1 MFKRAVVLDII
12 THPGLLSDN
21 IVKKLINSDSIFRLA
36 NNKKLEFLKTLP
48 ANSIIGSFVDNKN
61 VFIALPFFSSHMS
74 LPLKVQ
80 EEVWIYEDVSASK
93 DFENEY
99 YWVSRVHGN
108 NFYEDPNYTHAD
120 RKYLKNY
127 DKNKERDTL
136 NIENADFVSVAL
148 FNNGPIL
155 GKNSDAKA
163 GDISLEARDK
173 KIKKS
178 LNLSSQH
185 LLEDVPRTFKNPG
198 DYIIQGSNNTLI
210 RLGTNHIRKSQ
221 NTFKDIYNN
230 TIFFKQPESYSG
242 TIDIVAGRASLSQ
255 GLGIEKKPITY
266 RKDEND
272 LFLKNIVTRAY
283 KNSQL
288 VIYNENERTENLKD
302 TEYYLGNQN
311 FNWAEGD
318 PDFFTDI
325 SRLMVSE
332 YLNGD
337 ELLNY
342 PTLYSITT
350 DGVQENLSNNKKRGY
365 IIAKSDEIRL
375 IARANVITKQH
386 TDTDQLEYSNQIE
399 NSGSIRLIKEG
410 ENLDDQA
417 YIVINENGHISVDGP
432 TIVLGDKKRIKDNGA
447 GDSIYLGNNS
457 HEPGV
462 LGYMLKNKLENF
474 MNETIRAL
482 NIIGLCLKN
491 LDSHVHQYS
500 GPAGLTLYPT
510 KGPAPSQNLDGFT
523 NNQFSLSTYEYSNVN
538 TNTLDLDA
546 LAADNP
552 DNKTGNYGKVKD
564 ITNSQ
569 KLEDKIK
576 DIATIRDSL
585 NDILSKFVK
594 TL

>member
-1 MFKRAVVLDII
+1 MFKRAIVLDII

-21 IVKKLINSDSIFRLA
+21 TINKLLDEKSTLRLT
-36 NNKKLEFLKTLP
+36 NNKKSEFLKSLP
-48 ANSIIGSFVDNKN
+48 ANAIIGSFVDNKN
-61 VFIALPFFSSHMS
+61 IFIALPFFSSHMS

-80 EEVWIYEDVSASK
+80 EEVWIYEDLSAAK

-127 DKNKERDTL
+127 DKPKERDTL
-136 NIENADFVSVAL
+136 SIERAENASVAL
-148 FNNGPIL
+148 FNDGPIR
-155 GKNSDAKA
+155 GNNSLAKS
-163 GDISLEARDK
+163 GDNTLNVRDK

-221 NTFKDIYNN
+221 NSFNDIYNN
-230 TIFFKQPESYSG
+230 TIFFTTPESYSG

-255 GLGIEKKPITY
+255 GLGIEKKYINY
-266 RKDEND
+266 RKNND
-272 LFLKNIVTRAY
+272 TLFLKNITTQAY

-288 VIYNENERTENLKD
+288 VIYNENEITENLKD

-342 PTLYSITT
+342 GSLNTIAL
-350 DGVQENLSNNKKRGY
+350 DGIQSKISNNNKRGY

-375 IARANVITKQH
+375 IARGSVITKQH
-386 TDTDQLEYSNQIE
+386 TNTDQLEFSNQIE
-399 NSGSIRLIKEG
+399 NPGSIRIVKEG
-410 ENLDDQA
+410 NDDDKG
-417 YIVINENGHISVDGP
+417 YIVIDSTGHISIDGP
-432 TIVLGDKKRIKDNGA
+432 TIVLGDKNRMKENGT
-447 GDSIYLGNNS
+447 GDSIYLGNDS

-474 MNETIRAL
+474 MDETIRAL
-482 NIIGLCLKN
+482 NIIGLCLKD
-491 LDSHVHQYS
+491 LDSHVHQYA
-500 GPAGLTLYPT
+500 GPAGLTLFPISGSTPGQLPT
-510 KGPAPSQNLDGFT
+510 FATENQNFGA
-523 NNQFSLSTYEYSNVN
+523 YEYANNNANERSGNI
-538 TNTLDLDA
+538 DD
-546 LAADNP
+546 
-552 DNKTGNYGKVKD
+552 KTGNYGKVSDMGSADSK
-564 ITNSQ
+564 